1 MTKHRS
7 DCSRLQWSLPLDY
20 NLSSNSEEAETR
32 FTTPNKIRSN
42 QVRSCVS
49 WTTIHSPTHQPTQ
62 SPTHS
67 ITHPLNHPPT
77 QSPTRSSTDSPT
89 HWTTRPPTH
98 SLTHSLTQPLTH
110 PPTHSLTYPFTHLLI
125 HSPIHLP
132 IQPLAPHSSTTH
144 SLTDLLIY
152 EALTQSLINTL
163 SQSVH
168 Q

>member
-20 NLSSNSEEAETR
+20 NLSWNSEEAEAR
-32 FTTPNKIRSN
+32 FTTPNKIEQSGPIRCFMN
-42 QVRSCVS
+42 N
-49 WTTIHSPTHQPTQ
+49 HPFTH

-67 ITHPLNHPPT
+67 ITHPLNHPV
-77 QSPTRSSTDSPT
+77 T
-89 HWTTRPPTH
+89 HPLAHPLTHPLTKLLAHQNTH
-98 SLTHSLTQPLTH
+98 SLFHQLSHSH
-110 PPTHSLTYPFTHLLI
+110 IPPTHSLTYPFTHLLI
-125 HSPIHLP
+125 HSPVHLP